1 MAVKSKK
8 KAEVHTGNEYLENP
22 EVLREQLTRSE
33 QFLEDHKNLVIG
45 IAGAIAL
52 IVAGFFGWKYY
63 QDSRNTEAQN
73 MMFQAIHYF
82 ESDSLDLALDG
93 DGSNLGFSAIV
104 QEYAGTEAANLAN
117 YYAGVSYL
125 KKGQYRPAQLFLEDF
140 SSDDLLVQT
149 RAYDLLG
156 DIHMQQDQYA
166 EALDYYKR
174 AARHKP
180 TKEFSPV
187 YWMKAALAA
196 EKAGNT
202 SEAVEAYETV
212 ISDYPESDQVNDAKK
227 FKARLAGLGE

>member
-8 KAEVHTGNEYLENP
+8 KAEGHTGNEYLENP

-33 QFLEDHKNLVIG
+33 QFFEDHRNLVLG
-45 IAGAIAL
+45 LAGAVAL
-52 IVAGFFGWKYY
+52 IIAGFFGWKYY

-82 ESDSLDLALDG
+82 ESDSLNLALDG

-104 QEYAGTEAANLAN
+104 QEYSGTEAANLAN
-117 YYAGVSYL
+117 YYAGVAYL
-125 KKGQYRPAQLFLEDF
+125 KKGQYKPAQLFLEDF

-149 RAYDLLG
+149 KVYDLLG
-156 DIHMQQDQYA
+156 DIHMEQENYD

-174 AARHKP
+174 AAQRKS
-180 TKEFSPV
+180 TEEFSPV

-196 EKAGNT
+196 EKSGNQ

-212 ISDYPESDQVNDAKK
+212 IADFPESDQVNDAKK
-227 FKARLAGLGE
+227 FRARLVGLGE